1 MTFCKWNL
9 AAYKF
14 LVVFCYC
21 CCYDLLEN
29 SFACVIFLPLGFFF
43 LLLFPLFW
51 VVPLMRFHLWIV
63 CGYCFEEWLFGFNI
77 QQTPIIWHRLFLHK
91 WSVFILWLQT
101 HSLTPEV
108 SLAVFCIWL
117 HSNDLLISYGPIV
130 CKLSGWNIKK
140 ITTQNS
146 PNWPKIWQ
154 RLVKSESIVS
164 FLAQPC
170 NKFYLLLLNMWKATI
185 KNITSKARKS
195 WAWNLNSTMIKKLRA
210 VIVWVKLF
218 NFANWF
224 SGEVSK
230 IRHHFRKKRD
240 LKIVAIK
247 KCQ

>member
-63 CGYCFEEWLFGFNI
+63 SGNCFEEWLFGFNI

-108 SLAVFCIWL
+108 SLPKRIYNSL
-117 HSNDLLISYGPIV
+117 YGNGVLAMLSSWKVNIAENPIV
-130 CKLSGWNIKK
+130 VLGLHIRSGFG
-140 ITTQNS
+140 S
-146 PNWPKIWQ
+146 
-154 RLVKSESIVS
+154 LLY
-164 FLAQPC
+164 LA
-170 NKFYLLLLNMWKATI
+170 T
-185 KNITSKARKS
+185 
-195 WAWNLNSTMIKKLRA
+195 
-210 VIVWVKLF
+210 
-218 NFANWF
+218 
-224 SGEVSK
+224 
-230 IRHHFRKKRD
+230 
-240 LKIVAIK
+240 
-247 KCQ
+247 